1 MTTSEQHLASLGA
14 ALAPLETETRAVV
27 AGLSAEQLDWAPEPG
42 QWSIA
47 QCLEHLV
54 VAWRCYHPVLA
65 TAIGS
70 ARERAGS
77 SAGASA
83 YRPTWL
89 GARFVS
95 SMRDTTGQ
103 RRFRAP
109 RMFQPAAR
117 PAPGAAERLLATQQ
131 ELRALIDQAA
141 GLELTRVKL
150 RSPVTALVRLN
161 LGEALELQVVHI
173 ARHLAQ
179 ARRVRAHAG
188 FPAPVN

>member
-1 MTTSEQHLASLGA
+1 MTTSEQHLASLCA
-14 ALAPLETETRAVV
+14 ALTPLEAETRAVV
-27 AGLSAEQLDWAPEPG
+27 AGLSAEQLDWASEPG
-42 QWSIA
+42 RWSIA

-54 VAWRCYHPVLA
+54 VSWQCYHPVLT
-65 TAIGS
+65 TAIRS
-70 ARERAGS
+70 ARERAQG

-89 GARFVS
+89 GARFVA
-95 SMRDTTGQ
+95 SMRDTTGA

-109 RMFQPAAR
+109 RIFQPAAR

-131 ELRALIDQAA
+131 ELRACIEQAA

-179 ARRVRAHAG
+179 ARRVREHPAFA
-188 FPAPVN
+188 APVY